1 MLGLLGFV
9 LGFVLGLLG
18 LVLRLFPL
26 LRLGWLSAVVSVE
39 VGILWGDT
47 EGLMLRFLGL
57 VL

>member
-1 MLGLLGFV
+1 MLGLLGFM
-9 LGFVLGLLG
+9 LGLLG

-39 VGILWGDT
+39 VGIFWGDT
-47 EGLMLRFLGL
+47 EGFMLGLLGL